1 MREII
6 EYEII
11 ETLEYFNK
19 HFNEHP
25 KYKLERK
32 GTPFKVRVVALYHD
46 SMENG
51 YYTWHDY

>member
-1 MREII
+1 MRGII

-11 ETLEYFNK
+11 ETLEYYKK
-19 HFNEHP
+19 HFNEYP

>member
-11 ETLEYFNK
+11 EELERLYDFD
-19 HFNEHP
+19 EYP
-25 KYKLERK
+25 EYKLEHK
-32 GTPFKVRVVALYHD
+32 GTPFKVIVVALYHG

-51 YYTWHDY
+51 YYTWDDY